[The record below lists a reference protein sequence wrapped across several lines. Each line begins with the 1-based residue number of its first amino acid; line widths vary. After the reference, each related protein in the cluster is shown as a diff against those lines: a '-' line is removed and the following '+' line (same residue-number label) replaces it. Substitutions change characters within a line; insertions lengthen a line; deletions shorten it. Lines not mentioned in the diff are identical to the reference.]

1 MDRNALI
8 RLIEGTLES
17 DIPFNLYGTE
27 TLADYI
33 LEEIAK
39 ADTRGYFRAMKD
51 IREGEVQRLNAA

>member
-17 DIPFNLYGTE
+17 DIPFNLTGAD

-33 LEEIAK
+33 LAEIAK
-39 ADTRGYFRAMKD
+39 ADTRGYFRAMRD
-51 IREGEVQRLNAA
+51 IQSGAVAQLNSI

>member
-33 LEEIAK
+33 LAEIAK
-39 ADTRGYFRAMKD
+39 ADTRGYFRAMRD
-51 IREGEVQRLNAA
+51 IRSGAVAQLNSI